1 MGACLFVAELAS
13 TALAAGWLGVRG
25 LGGRAQASW
34 VAGRAWTRWLGASG
48 LGGWVQAERAAA
60 SSEKTSVKGKAIQHR
75 GGNKPGRGRKSA
87 SLLKI
92 CGSSKA

>member
-34 VAGRAWTRWLGASG
+34 VAGRAWTRWLGASE
-48 LGGWVQAERAAA
+48 LGGWAQAGRAAA
-60 SSEKTSVKGKAIQHR
+60 SSTKTGEKVSLFS
-75 GGNKPGRGRKSA
+75 PGVETGLAEGARRRRY
-87 SLLKI
+87 
-92 CGSSKA
+92 